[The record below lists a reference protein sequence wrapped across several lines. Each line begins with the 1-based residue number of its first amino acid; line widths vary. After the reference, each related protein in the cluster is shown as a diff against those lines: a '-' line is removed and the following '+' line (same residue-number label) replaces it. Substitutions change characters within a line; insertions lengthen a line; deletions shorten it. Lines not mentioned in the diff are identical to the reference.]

1 MLNIINCDS
10 FHNALSTLILKAA
23 FRCQSKNRILR
34 WTLHYIA
41 CYGVLLINMN
51 VYVRRLSNF
60 LILNFAYICML
71 LVPSHLIEDLSEKKM
86 SKLQFRKRK
95 QFELVSILKFNNL
108 CIHYIIKRHLMFSSN
123 IDYKLS
129 TTSKITVLDKCLI
142 QNFEIIRTCI
152 PLDISISWI
161 YVWLPHK

>member
-1 MLNIINCDS
+1 MSQNTNRIIEFLQHFWNPHMLNIINCDS

-71 LVPSHLIEDLSEKKM
+71 VVPYHLIDDLSEKKM

-95 QFELVSILKFNNL
+95 QFEMVAILKFNNL
-108 CIHYIIKRHLMFSSN
+108 WIHYNINGSNVFIK
-123 IDYKLS
+123 Y
-129 TTSKITVLDKCLI
+129 
-142 QNFEIIRTCI
+142 
-152 PLDISISWI
+152 
-161 YVWLPHK
+161 WL